1 MNTRQKRLSILTGS
15 EIQDY
20 FGAPRFT
27 LREREHFFAL
37 SGKDAK
43 VIGQSWSIHTKVN
56 FILMLGHFKSRRMFF
71 RYRREDLGPDLSYIL
86 ANNFSG
92 HSVTDIKIPGRTT
105 RARLQKLIC
114 RHLGYRRYDGATA
127 AQLSGYASR
136 IVRRSAKPVFILRSL
151 LDRLNKEQVITP
163 AYSTFQDLIGQCLSD
178 ERTRIA
184 EQLGSALGPATK
196 EVLKNLLSEE
206 PDGMHW
212 ITQIKKAP
220 KDFSYT
226 EILRETDRAKKL
238 LPLYGFASE
247 WLPSIRISNE
257 SIRYYAALTEYYSV
271 YKLRRFEPLIAYF
284 YLLCYAYHRTH
295 VINDNLIEAFI
306 CNVRQYEGSAKQFA
320 KDAVYKRKSQA
331 NGDIKATGEILKFFL
346 NPDIA
351 DNVSFGEIRAKA
363 FRLLDRDKMRTVS
376 TFIGGS
382 GFDEEEFQWQHLDN
396 LSVSF
401 KKTLRQI
408 VRVLDLN
415 GHRDGTDLLEAV
427 AFVQDCFGS
436 GKILRRM
443 PDAAFPVG
451 FLTKSLQKHLYIG
464 TVPQKLIPDR
474 YEFALYKMLRKAF
487 ESGDVFNRSTTK
499 YRSFTDYLLPADRWS
514 TDKRTILEELDL
526 PVLQR
531 PIRRTLRELKDE
543 LESKIEQVN
552 HRINSRENKD
562 IKFNNRANSVN
573 WTLPYKKGEDGENH
587 RFYQTVPTIGIAG
600 LLSYVHKKTGFLDGF
615 AHVLDRYIKGNKNE
629 RSLTACIIALGTNM
643 SLGRMGEIS
652 DIDHRELK
660 SAYQNFFRLETLKES
675 NDLIADATA
684 KLSIFR
690 HYDIETDVMH
700 SSSDGQRF
708 ETHRN
713 TVNARHASKYFGL
726 KKGISALTLV
736 SNHVPINAKVI
747 GTHEHESYF
756 VFDLLY
762 NNTTDIDPDRHSVDT
777 HGTNQVNFWILYA
790 FGYQFAPRYRNFP
803 MKTESIVGFGNPGSY
818 DDGFIIRP
826 VRKAKEELIVDQ
838 WPDIQHIM
846 ASLGQKETTQSSI
859 VRKLSSYARQNK
871 TKKALWE
878 LDNIIRSIYMLDYI
892 DDRSL
897 RRYVTKALNRGEAY
911 HRLKKAIAHVNGGKL
926 NVKTE
931 KEQHII
937 HECTRLIANA
947 IIYFNAE
954 LLSRLLEHGDPNGPF
969 EMGRLGNISP
979 VAWQHIN
986 FYGRF
991 EFDNIT
997 TTFDFDEFIR
1007 SVDLEAVFN
1016 EKGQGEEGRMEI

>member
-20 FGAPRFT
+20 FGVPRFT
-27 LREREHFFAL
+27 LREREYFFAL
-37 SGKDAK
+37 SGKDTRA
-43 VIGQSWSIHTKVN
+43 IGQGWSIHTKVS

-127 AQLSGYASR
+127 LQLSGYASR

-151 LDRLNKEQVITP
+151 LDRLNKEQIITP

-184 EQLGSALGPATK
+184 VQLGPALGPATK

-271 YKLRRFEPLIAYF
+271 YKLRRFDPLIAYF

-320 KDAVYKRKSQA
+320 KDAVYKRKSRA
-331 NGDIKATGEILKFFL
+331 NRDVKATGEILKFFL

-443 PDAAFPVG
+443 PDTAFPVG
-451 FLTKSLQKHLYIG
+451 FLTKSLQKHLYRG
-464 TVPQKLIPDR
+464 TGPQKLIPDR

-573 WTLPYKKGEDGENH
+573 WTLPYKKGG
-587 RFYQTVPTIGIAG
+587 RGKP
-600 LLSYVHKKTGFLDGF
+600 SFLPNR
-615 AHVLDRYIKGNKNE
+615 AHDRY
-629 RSLTACIIALGTNM
+629 R
-643 SLGRMGEIS
+643 
-652 DIDHRELK
+652 
-660 SAYQNFFRLETLKES
+660 
-675 NDLIADATA
+675 
-684 KLSIFR
+684 
-690 HYDIETDVMH
+690 
-700 SSSDGQRF
+700 
-708 ETHRN
+708 
-713 TVNARHASKYFGL
+713 
-726 KKGISALTLV
+726 
-736 SNHVPINAKVI
+736 
-747 GTHEHESYF
+747 
-756 VFDLLY
+756 
-762 NNTTDIDPDRHSVDT
+762 
-777 HGTNQVNFWILYA
+777 
-790 FGYQFAPRYRNFP
+790 
-803 MKTESIVGFGNPGSY
+803 
-818 DDGFIIRP
+818 RP
-826 VRKAKEELIVDQ
+826 V
-838 WPDIQHIM
+838 
-846 ASLGQKETTQSSI
+846 
-859 VRKLSSYARQNK
+859 KLCA
-871 TKKALWE
+871 
-878 LDNIIRSIYMLDYI
+878 
-892 DDRSL
+892 
-897 RRYVTKALNRGEAY
+897 
-911 HRLKKAIAHVNGGKL
+911 
-926 NVKTE
+926 
-931 KEQHII
+931 
-937 HECTRLIANA
+937 
-947 IIYFNAE
+947 
-954 LLSRLLEHGDPNGPF
+954 
-969 EMGRLGNISP
+969 
-979 VAWQHIN
+979 
-986 FYGRF
+986 
-991 EFDNIT
+991 
-997 TTFDFDEFIR
+997 
-1007 SVDLEAVFN
+1007 
-1016 EKGQGEEGRMEI
+1016 